1 MAIHIA
7 PKIGIDGEAAFRN
20 EIKNI
25 AQQLKVLDSE
35 MKIVTNSFK
44 NNGDEQA
51 GLIDKSD
58 VLTKQIEV
66 QKKGIEEL
74 KKGLDASTEAYGEN
88 DINTLKWQ
96 KTLNDAVADLKRMD
110 NELTDT
116 AFKLKAMEW
125 EAAAAADATGDMEKA
140 TEKAGDAAE
149 ETGSRFGGLG
159 TALKTVA
166 GVAAATA
173 ASVAAATGKLV
184 KDVVSSFSELE
195 QNTGGAEAVFG
206 EYASEIQKTGE
217 EAYKNLGVSQSEY
230 LATANKMGALFQGS
244 GIEQQESLQL
254 TEQAMQRAADMAS
267 VMGIETSAALEAVA
281 GAAKGNFEMMDN
293 LGVAM
298 NATSIEA
305 YAVGKGLDFVWDEA
319 SQADKVQVAMQ
330 MFFEKTEQYAGN
342 FARESEKTISGSMGM
357 LQASVKSLTAGL
369 GNAGA
374 DMTNLA
380 GNVVTSF
387 LAMVNNITPV
397 VQNIVSSVPT
407 VIQQIVEGLVAAAP
421 SLLATV
427 SELFTSVLTSLN
439 ESLPQLLPVIM
450 SALTMVVNTLI
461 ENLPLLID
469 TSLQILLGL
478 IDSISENLPTLIP
491 MVVQAVMTIAQG
503 LIDNIDKI
511 IKAGLELIKGLAKG
525 LIDAIPNLIDAAPDL
540 IAGIIEGLI
549 SALPEIVSSAGEII
563 SSLIQGIIKA
573 LPKLLQN
580 APKIINT
587 IIEGIKGFIFKIG
600 DIGKDIIKGLW
611 EGIKSM
617 GDWLWDKISGFF
629 GGVWDGICGFFGISS
644 PSKEMAWVGEMLNRG
659 LAEGIENTEFL
670 SVRAAE
676 QMGEAVTDAVS
687 GINGNVAVGAQLSD
701 HLRSVY
707 DAVTTRTPTTEAVAY
722 RAAAGMVN
730 GMQTAMQTSASPV
743 RLEIPLVID
752 GLEFSRAIIPDLREV
767 MRANPEVAVRI

>member
-1 MAIHIA
+1 MAINIG

-116 AFKLKAMEW
+116 ACELKAMEW

-380 GNVVTSF
+380 GNVVTAF

-397 VQNIVSSVPT
+397 IQNIVSAVPA
-407 VIQQIVEGLVAAAP
+407 VIQQITSGLVSAAP
-421 SLLATV
+421 ALLATV
-427 SELFTSVLTSLN
+427 SEVFTSVLTTLN
-439 ESLPQLLPVIM
+439 ESLPQLCHYERAVDGCEYAHREPAAADGHLPAN
-450 SALTMVVNTLI
+450 SARTHRQCQRKPSGAHSDGRTGG
-461 ENLPLLID
+461 ID
-469 TSLQILLGL
+469 DCTG
-478 IDSISENLPTLIP
+478 
-491 MVVQAVMTIAQG
+491 
-503 LIDNIDKI
+503 
-511 IKAGLELIKGLAKG
+511 
-525 LIDAIPNLIDAAPDL
+525 
-540 IAGIIEGLI
+540 
-549 SALPEIVSSAGEII
+549 
-563 SSLIQGIIKA
+563 
-573 LPKLLQN
+573 
-580 APKIINT
+580 
-587 IIEGIKGFIFKIG
+587 
-600 DIGKDIIKGLW
+600 
-611 EGIKSM
+611 
-617 GDWLWDKISGFF
+617 
-629 GGVWDGICGFFGISS
+629 
-644 PSKEMAWVGEMLNRG
+644 
-659 LAEGIENTEFL
+659 
-670 SVRAAE
+670 
-676 QMGEAVTDAVS
+676 
-687 GINGNVAVGAQLSD
+687 
-701 HLRSVY
+701 
-707 DAVTTRTPTTEAVAY
+707 AY
-722 RAAAGMVN
+722 R
-730 GMQTAMQTSASPV
+730 QHRSDCCR
-743 RLEIPLVID
+743 RL
-752 GLEFSRAIIPDLREV
+752 
-767 MRANPEVAVRI
+767 

>member
-1 MAIHIA
+1 MAINIG
-7 PKIGIDGEAAFRN
+7 PKIGIDGEKAFRD
-20 EIKNI
+20 EIQKI
-25 AQQLKVLDSE
+25 GQQLKVLDSE

-44 NNGDEQA
+44 LEGDEQA
-51 GLIDKSD
+51 GLIAKSE
-58 VLTKQIEV
+58 VLTKQIDA

-74 KKGLDASTEAYGEN
+74 KKGLDASTEAYGKN
-88 DINTLKWQ
+88 NVNTLKWQ
-96 KTLNDAVADLKRMD
+96 KSLYDAIADVNRMT
-110 NELTDT
+110 NEL
-116 AFKLKAMEW
+116 
-125 EAAAAADATGDMEKA
+125 EATEAEMNGAADATGDMEKA
-140 TEKAGDAAE
+140 TVDAGDAAE

-166 GVAAATA
+166 GLAAATA
-173 ASVAAATGKLV
+173 ASVAADTGELV

-206 EYASEIQKTGE
+206 EYALAIQKTGE

-244 GIEQQESLQL
+244 GIEQQASLEL

-305 YAVGKGLDFVWDEA
+305 YAVGKGLDFVWNEA

-357 LQASVKSLTAGL
+357 LKASVKSLTAGL

-380 GNVVTSF
+380 GNVVTAF

-397 VQNIVSSVPT
+397 IQNIVSAVPA
-407 VIQQIVEGLVAAAP
+407 VIQQITSGLVSAAP
-421 SLLATV
+421 ALLATV
-427 SELFTSVLTSLN
+427 SEVFTSVLTTLN

-450 SALTMVVNTLI
+450 SALSMVANTLI
-461 ENLPLLID
+461 ENLPLLMD

-478 IDSISENLPTLIP
+478 IDSVSENLPALIP
-491 MVVQAVMTIAQG
+491 MVVQAVLTIAQG
-503 LIDNIDKI
+503 LIDNIDQI
-511 IKAGLELIKGLAKG
+511 VAAGFDLIKGLAKG
-525 LIDAIPNLIDAAPDL
+525 LIDALPVLIDAAPDL
-540 IAGIIEGLI
+540 IAGIIDGMI
-549 SALPEIVSSAGEII
+549 SALPEIVASAGEII
-563 SSLIQGIIKA
+563 GSLIQGILKA

-580 APKIINT
+580 APKIITT
-587 IIEGIKGFIFKIG
+587 IIDGIKGFLFKIG
-600 DIGKDIIKGLW
+600 DIGKNIIEGLW

-629 GGVWDGICGFFGISS
+629 GSVWDGICDFFGISS

-659 LAEGIENTEFL
+659 LAEGIQDTEAL
-670 SVRAAE
+670 SIRAAE
-676 QMGEAVTDAVS
+676 QMGKAVTDGVS
-687 GINGNVAVGAQLSD
+687 GIRGDITVGAQLSD
-701 HLRSVY
+701 NLRPVY
-707 DAVTTRTPTTEAVAY
+707 DAVTMQTPTTEAVAY
-722 RAAAGMVN
+722 NAAAGMVN
-730 GMQTAMQTSASPV
+730 GMQAAIQNTTAPV
-743 RLEIPLVID
+743 KLEIPIVID
-752 GLEFSRAIIPDLREV
+752 GMEFSRAIIPDLREV
-767 MRANPEVAVRI
+767 MRANPEVDIRI

>member
-1 MAIHIA
+1 MAINIG
-7 PKIGIDGEAAFRN
+7 PKIGIDGEKAFRD
-20 EIKNI
+20 EIQKI
-25 AQQLKVLDSE
+25 GQQLKVLDSE

-44 NNGDEQA
+44 LEGDEQA
-51 GLIDKSD
+51 GLIAKSE
-58 VLTKQIEV
+58 VLTKQIDA

-74 KKGLDASTEAYGEN
+74 KKGLDASTEAYGKN
-88 DINTLKWQ
+88 NVNTLKWQ
-96 KTLNDAVADLKRMD
+96 KSLYDAIADVNRMT
-110 NELTDT
+110 NEL
-116 AFKLKAMEW
+116 
-125 EAAAAADATGDMEKA
+125 EATEAEMNGAADATGDMEKA
-140 TEKAGDAAE
+140 TVDAGDAAE

-166 GVAAATA
+166 GLAAATA

-184 KDVVSSFSELE
+184 KDIVSSFSELE

-206 EYASEIQKTGE
+206 EYALAIQKTGE

-244 GIEQQESLQL
+244 GIEQQASLEL

-305 YAVGKGLDFVWDEA
+305 YAVGKGLDFVWNEA

-357 LQASVKSLTAGL
+357 LKASVKSLTAGL

-397 VQNIVSSVPT
+397 IRNIVSAVPA
-407 VIQQIVEGLVAAAP
+407 VIQQIASGLVSAAP
-421 SLLATV
+421 ALLATV
-427 SELFTSVLTSLN
+427 SEVFTSVLTTLN

-450 SALTMVVNTLI
+450 SALTMVANTLI
-461 ENLPLLID
+461 ENLPLLMD

-478 IDSISENLPTLIP
+478 IDSVSENLPALIP
-491 MVVQAVMTIAQG
+491 MVVQAVLTIAQG
-503 LIDNIDKI
+503 LIDNIDQI
-511 IKAGLELIKGLAKG
+511 VAAGFDLIKGLAKG
-525 LIDAIPNLIDAAPDL
+525 LIDALPVLIDAAPDL
-540 IAGIIEGLI
+540 IAGIIDGMI
-549 SALPEIVSSAGEII
+549 SALPEIVASAGEII
-563 SSLIQGIIKA
+563 GSLIQGILKA

-580 APKIINT
+580 APKIITT
-587 IIEGIKGFIFKIG
+587 IIDGIKGFLFKIG
-600 DIGKDIIKGLW
+600 DIGKNIIEGLW

-629 GGVWDGICGFFGISS
+629 GSVWDGICDFFGISS

-659 LAEGIENTEFL
+659 LAEGIQDTEAL
-670 SVRAAE
+670 SIRAAE
-676 QMGEAVTDAVS
+676 QMGKAVTDAVS
-687 GINGNVAVGAQLSD
+687 GIRGDITVGAQLSD
-701 HLRSVY
+701 NLRPVY
-707 DAVTTRTPTTEAVAY
+707 DAVTMQTPTTEAVAY
-722 RAAAGMVN
+722 NAAAGMVN
-730 GMQTAMQTSASPV
+730 GMQAAIQNTTAPV
-743 RLEIPLVID
+743 KLEIPIVID
-752 GLEFSRAIIPDLREV
+752 GMEFSRAIIPDLREV
-767 MRANPEVAVRI
+767 MRANPEVDIRI

>member
-1 MAIHIA
+1 MAINIG

-74 KKGLDASTEAYGEN
+74 KKGLDASTEAYGKN
-88 DINTLKWQ
+88 NVNTLKWQ
-96 KTLNDAVADLKRMD
+96 KSLYDAIADVNRMT
-110 NELTDT
+110 NEL
-116 AFKLKAMEW
+116 
-125 EAAAAADATGDMEKA
+125 EATEAEMNGAADATGDMEKA

-387 LAMVNNITPV
+387 LAMVSNITPV

-478 IDSISENLPTLIP
+478 ILPTLIP

-587 IIEGIKGFIFKIG
+587 IIDGIKGFIFKIG
-600 DIGKDIIKGLW
+600 DIGKDIIEGLW

>member
-1 MAIHIA
+1 MAINIG
-7 PKIGIDGEAAFRN
+7 PKIGIDGEKAFRD
-20 EIKNI
+20 EIQKI
-25 AQQLKVLDSE
+25 GQQLKVLDSE

-44 NNGDEQA
+44 LEGDEQA
-51 GLIDKSD
+51 GLIAKSG
-58 VLTKQIEV
+58 VLTKQIDA

-74 KKGLDASTEAYGEN
+74 KKGLDASTEAYGKN
-88 DINTLKWQ
+88 NVNTLKWQ
-96 KTLNDAVADLKRMD
+96 KSLYDAIADVNRMT
-110 NELTDT
+110 NEL
-116 AFKLKAMEW
+116 
-125 EAAAAADATGDMEKA
+125 EATEAEMNGAADATGDMEKA
-140 TEKAGDAAE
+140 TVDAGDAAE

-166 GVAAATA
+166 GLAAAA

-206 EYASEIQKTGE
+206 EYASAIQKTGE

-244 GIEQQESLQL
+244 GIEQQTSLEL

-305 YAVGKGLDFVWDEA
+305 YAVGKGLDFVWNEA

-357 LQASVKSLTAGL
+357 LKASVKSLTAGL

-380 GNVVTSF
+380 GNVVTAF

-397 VQNIVSSVPT
+397 IRNIVSAVPA
-407 VIQQIVEGLVAAAP
+407 VIQQIASGLVSAAP
-421 SLLATV
+421 ALLATV
-427 SELFTSVLTSLN
+427 SEVFTSVLTTLN

-450 SALTMVVNTLI
+450 SALTMIANTLI
-461 ENLPLLID
+461 ENLPLLMD

-478 IDSISENLPTLIP
+478 IDSVSENLPALIP
-491 MVVQAVMTIAQG
+491 MVVQAVLTIAQG
-503 LIDNIDKI
+503 LIDNIDQI
-511 IKAGLELIKGLAKG
+511 VAAGFDLLKGLAKG
-525 LIDAIPNLIDAAPDL
+525 LIDALPVLIDAAPDL
-540 IAGIIEGLI
+540 IAGIIDGMI
-549 SALPEIVSSAGEII
+549 SALPEIVASAGEII
-563 SSLIQGIIKA
+563 GSLIQGILKA

-580 APKIINT
+580 APKIITT
-587 IIEGIKGFIFKIG
+587 IIDGIKGFLFKIG
-600 DIGKDIIKGLW
+600 DIGKNIIEGLW

-629 GGVWDGICGFFGISS
+629 GSVWDGICDFFGISS

-659 LAEGIENTEFL
+659 LAEGIQDTEAL
-670 SVRAAE
+670 SIRAAE
-676 QMGEAVTDAVS
+676 QMGKAVTDAVS
-687 GINGNVAVGAQLSD
+687 GIRGDITVGAQLSD
-701 HLRSVY
+701 NLRPVY
-707 DAVTTRTPTTEAVAY
+707 DAVTMQTPTTEAVAY
-722 RAAAGMVN
+722 NAAAGMVN
-730 GMQTAMQTSASPV
+730 GMQAAIQNTTAPV
-743 RLEIPLVID
+743 KLEIPIVID
-752 GLEFSRAIIPDLREV
+752 GMEFSRAIIPDLREV
-767 MRANPEVAVRI
+767 MRANPEVDIRI